1 MDIIMTL
8 DFIIFGMENRSII
21 NNMKDDNMNVYDL
34 IELYNLWKGEKYVNK
49 NTYEILEEK
58 EYLELSK

>member
-1 MDIIMTL
+1 MTL

-21 NNMKDDNMNVYDL
+21 NNMNVYDL